1 MQTSD
6 MDLFTNLKCLFK
18 GKPFTGKTRAVG
30 SFPGPILI
38 CDFDG
43 KAKVIRKDYPERTD
57 ITVEKYSAENYP
69 SFERRWEGLQ
79 EGCRYETVVI
89 DSLTNLSNTLIRYSM
104 NVRGVDRNKDARTGE
119 AKERKR
125 GVIDLP
131 EIEEYGVETSALQ
144 NIIDIGMV
152 INANFILIA
161 HILEIDLGKNIQG
174 KSLGT
179 TRNLLTAGKK
189 IAAQI
194 PSRFEE
200 MYMFESDTGFDDMDQ
215 ITYIVRTKGT
225 ALDPAGTLLPLPDK
239 INVSDKGLYNEIVS
253 LLKEKGIEPKV
264 KEEVKEES
272 SGESSTT
279 L

>member
-152 INANFILIA
+152 IPCHFILTA
-161 HILEIDLGKNIQG
+161 HVLEISLGKNLQG
-174 KSLGT
+174 KDMGT

-200 MYMFESDTGFDDMDQ
+200 MYLFESDTGFDDDE
-215 ITYIVRTKGT
+215 ISYWIRTKSTG
-225 ALDPAGTLLPLPDK
+225 LDAAGTLLPLPDK
-239 INVSDKGLYNEIVS
+239 IVLTDKGLFTQIVEI
-253 LLKEKGIEPKV
+253 LKEKGIEYKEPK
-264 KEEVKEES
+264 KEEVT
-272 SGESSTT
+272 GEST